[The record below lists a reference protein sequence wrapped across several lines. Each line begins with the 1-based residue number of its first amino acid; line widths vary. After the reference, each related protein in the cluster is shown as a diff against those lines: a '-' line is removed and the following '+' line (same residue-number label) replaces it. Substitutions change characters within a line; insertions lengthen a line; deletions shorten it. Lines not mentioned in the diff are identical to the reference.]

1 MNRLFDRLDDR
12 DRKALV
18 RLGLAAFVV
27 LAVAL
32 AVFFRTKD
40 AHSGLRTSLVKLE
53 TDNAKAVEARAEAEA
68 EWLRWQEA
76 REDLGMLATE
86 YFYSS
91 KDDVTALRLDLQR
104 LFALAGLTVS
114 DIGYGY
120 SDLDKEKA
128 QKTIVTFSYSGTYA
142 GLKRLLGIIERF
154 PRFLVIERIDFQKT
168 GSDGGSL
175 VCKLTLAGYYGS

>member
-1 MNRLFDRLDDR
+1 MNRLFDRFEER
-12 DRKALV
+12 DKRAIV
-18 RLGLAAFVV
+18 RLTAAALVV

-32 AVFFRTKD
+32 TLFVRTKGE
-40 AHSGLRTSLVKLE
+40 HTRLRASLVRLE
-53 TDNAKAVEARAEAEA
+53 SDRAEAVEARSEAEA

-76 REDLGMLATE
+76 VEDLEMLGTE
-86 YFYSS
+86 YFYSA
-91 KDDVTALRLDLQR
+91 KDGVTALRLDLQR

-120 SDLDKEKA
+120 SDLDKEQA
-128 QKTIVTFSYSGTYA
+128 TKTVVTFNYSGSYA
-142 GLKRLLGIIERF
+142 GFKRLVGIIERF

-168 GSDGGSL
+168 GSDGGPL